1 MILMVPISPEVPPL
15 YRPRIWQGLVLVLIL
30 TLSFLEN
37 QTILK
42 ADTEF
47 IQDVQKISLL
57 KKNSEQENI
66 IKKRPLLRIAPARSD
81 FDLKRLLQANFLHGN
96 TTHLFLN
103 LVGAFAGA
111 RICATFIPFLC
122 TLSIFIIGGSL
133 GLWFS
138 LFFTQENSFY
148 IPHIGASAGI
158 FAMMGTYYVYNFRF
172 RTQYF
177 FWIPNRNG
185 IVPLKTSWF
194 FFLDVLLLEIV
205 LSVIQLTPQKL
216 DNIDHLAHVV
226 GFLSGVSLAFLLRYF
241 QKWPAFLQTR
251 GEFIYWKDWANPQKH
266 NPIMDAFSLFVQ
278 LLQLNPYNDEV
289 KNRLIK
295 LVIKNPEEFDQKYFQ
310 IVFEFLRPSYFR
322 RNADT
327 VAYFIKYCLKN
338 KIPLPKTWLQKLPY
352 DGAILIVK
360 AMASSREDYGFLIMF
375 LESYSQM
382 QDLQLQDKVKS
393 LVLKLYSQMPELQK
407 AS

>member
-1 MILMVPISPEVPPL
+1 
-15 YRPRIWQGLVLVLIL
+15 
-30 TLSFLEN
+30 
-37 QTILK
+37 
-42 ADTEF
+42 
-47 IQDVQKISLL
+47 
-57 KKNSEQENI
+57 
-66 IKKRPLLRIAPARSD
+66 
-81 FDLKRLLQANFLHGN
+81 
-96 TTHLFLN
+96 
-103 LVGAFAGA
+103 
-111 RICATFIPFLC
+111 
-122 TLSIFIIGGSL
+122 
-133 GLWFS
+133 
-138 LFFTQENSFY
+138 
-148 IPHIGASAGI
+148 
-158 FAMMGTYYVYNFRF
+158 
-172 RTQYF
+172 
-177 FWIPNRNG
+177 
-185 IVPLKTSWF
+185 
-194 FFLDVLLLEIV
+194 
-205 LSVIQLTPQKL
+205 
-216 DNIDHLAHVV
+216 
-226 GFLSGVSLAFLLRYF
+226 
-241 QKWPAFLQTR
+241 
-251 GEFIYWKDWANPQKH
+251 
-266 NPIMDAFSLFVQ
+266 MDAFSLFVQ